1 MLSSE
6 RIEEQEG
13 AEEAT
18 SSMFKSNVDWTTR
31 LNGSFAS
38 TTTTTTTIAAAAA
51 SSPHVCWVA
60 AHVFDDFKSQDAC

>member
-38 TTTTTTTIAAAAA
+38 TTTTTIAAAAA
-51 SSPHVCWVA
+51 SSPHVVA